1 MTAGTLNT
9 LHNLH
14 FYLDTMRRIRE
25 AIVFSTLE
33 EVRQSYRRIFPA
45 WRIGSASALCMH
57 VGVHNAVLAMGTP
70 PGPGVNPYVQL
81 IPIAL
86 VFAIFYF
93 IILLPTKRKQKKLQE
108 FLDALKV
115 GDRVVTNGGI
125 YGSVTKVNGN
135 TVQLQIADKVR
146 IELAKSAIVGYQGQE
161 SLADSN

>member
-1 MTAGTLNT
+1 
-9 LHNLH
+9 
-14 FYLDTMRRIRE
+14 
-25 AIVFSTLE
+25 
-33 EVRQSYRRIFPA
+33 
-45 WRIGSASALCMH
+45 MH
-57 VGVHNAVLAMGTP
+57 VGVHNVVVAMGTP
-70 PGPGVNPYVQL
+70 PVHGVNPYVQL

-125 YGSVTKVNGN
+125 YGSVTKVNPK

-146 IELAKSAIVGYQGQE
+146 IELSKNAIVGYQGQE
-161 SLADSN
+161 SLAETS